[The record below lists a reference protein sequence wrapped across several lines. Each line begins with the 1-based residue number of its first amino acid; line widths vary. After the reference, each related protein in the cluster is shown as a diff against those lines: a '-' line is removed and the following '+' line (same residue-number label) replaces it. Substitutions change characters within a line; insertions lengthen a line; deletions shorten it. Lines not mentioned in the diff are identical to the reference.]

1 MEEIY
6 LFKKTNYN
14 QKILPKTQFENLD
27 FKKIKIDTFEEL
39 VRYDKRKNK
48 YFSGYKFFISNLQ
61 NNLLIV
67 ASNGKIQLL
76 ENNDVSSLR
85 IIESNLKNFNVYD
98 ILDIEIIKNNL
109 YISFITRQNKNNVL
123 CQTIQLVKA
132 PVNTKKLNFENF
144 FSIDKCINGEAA
156 GRIVHHFL
164 ITQKE

>member
-1 MEEIY
+1 MKNKKTIISFILFLVIALIIFINLDNIRLLLRKNLSSNFKNYLKELVFSKEYLEEIY

-85 IIESNLKNFNVYD
+85 IIESNLK
-98 ILDIEIIKNNL
+98 ILMFMIFWI
-109 YISFITRQNKNNVL
+109 
-123 CQTIQLVKA
+123 
-132 PVNTKKLNFENF
+132 
-144 FSIDKCINGEAA
+144 
-156 GRIVHHFL
+156 
-164 ITQKE
+164 